1 MNLLMQY
8 MWVSSKMILVVHGA
22 IGFLF
27 FSFLFGTGFHYVA
40 MTSVICFLNKKLCI
54 YCMF

>member
-1 MNLLMQY
+1 MQY